1 MSQLQPGDQLELIK
15 PLMYREH
22 NEGAISEFE
31 LPIGRKAEY
40 FGTVRSRRLN
50 VEDLHPEYINGELMH
65 YDSIDLPGGHNV
77 RVDDGH
83 GFGCYYTFKD
93 WNEVF
98 EYFRVSRTKKD
109 HQNAV

>member
-1 MSQLQPGDQLELIK
+1 MARLQHGDPLELIK
-15 PLMYREH
+15 PLMYRE
-22 NEGAISEFE
+22 NIEGAISEFE

-40 FGTVRSRRLN
+40 LGQVRSRRLN

-65 YDSIDLPGGHNV
+65 YEFIDLPGGHEV

-93 WNEVF
+93 WDEVF
-98 EYFRVSRTKKD
+98 EYFKVPRTEKD